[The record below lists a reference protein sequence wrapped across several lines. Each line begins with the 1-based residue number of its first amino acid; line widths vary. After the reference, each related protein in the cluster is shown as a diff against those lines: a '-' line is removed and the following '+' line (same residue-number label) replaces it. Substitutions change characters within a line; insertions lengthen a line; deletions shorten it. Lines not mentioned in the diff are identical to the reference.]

1 MTLEVNLLGTPL
13 TASYD
18 PVGSVI
24 GPTYTSLNRYPPFS
38 TRYVTAMLIDPR
50 VRFGLEL
57 IKAPILT
64 KGQFEVNADD
74 PKVAEYVKTT
84 LDTYKLFGQQQS
96 LRSLEF
102 GYACAEA
109 MYEVRQGRVMYKE
122 LKPLYPTD
130 CRAIQTVATGNL
142 AGAVVRSN
150 ASRQGQGQIDGQIV
164 LGGPKC
170 LWSVHNRDYH
180 PWYGLSR
187 LYGAF
192 LPWLEKWNDGGFR
205 DIRRLGYYKQAYDG
219 GMMEHPPGE
228 TLLQNAGD
236 GTPITKSNRDLAR
249 EIMDNK
255 RTGGSLI
262 LPRVIGQDGQ
272 NLWRYTPGNNGID
285 MSGVQAYGKDLD
297 DEIWEGMG
305 IPAEVAKAPGDSS
318 GGWAGRSVPQEAFM
332 GITHSVFCENTTD
345 FVKQIIHPLV
355 ILTFGR
361 KNSWFQV
368 KPHGLLTQAEDMQ
381 GAADASV
388 EGSSLPGFSGKES
401 QPQQGAAMA
410 HAIPISKD
418 VLQMKYRSSR
428 ADYVIEAGGDISYA

>member
-1 MTLEVNLLGTPL
+1 MLEVDLLAKPL
-13 TASYD
+13 TAAYD
-18 PVGSVI
+18 PVGSML
-24 GPTYTSLNRYPPFS
+24 GPRHTSLNRYPPFS
-38 TRYVTAMLIDPR
+38 TMYVNAMLVDPR

-64 KGQFEVNADD
+64 KGQFEVNADN
-74 PKVAEYVKTT
+74 PAVAEYVKET

-102 GYACAEA
+102 GYACAEP
-109 MYEVRQGRVMYKE
+109 MYEVRKGAVFYKE

-130 CRAIQTVATGNL
+130 CKAIQSVATGNL
-142 AGAVVRSN
+142 AGAVVKVN
-150 ASRQGQGQIDGQIV
+150 GSRNGMGSVDGQIV

-187 LYGAF
+187 LFGAF

-219 GMMEHPPGE
+219 GTMEHPPGE
-228 TLLQNAGD
+228 TLLQTAGD
-236 GTPITKSNRDLAR
+236 GTPITKPNRDLAR

-272 NLWRYTPGNNGID
+272 NLWRYTPGTNGLD
-285 MSGVQAYGKDLD
+285 MSGINAYGKDLD

-318 GGWAGRSVPQEAFM
+318 GSYGGRSVPQEAFM

-355 ILTFGR
+355 VLRFGR

-368 KPHGLLTQAEDMQ
+368 KPYGLLTEASQMD
-381 GAADASV
+381 GAADATV
-388 EGSSLPGFSGKES
+388 EPNGAGQDFSGKGK
-401 QPQQGAAMA
+401 QPQGAAMS
-410 HAIPISKD
+410 HTIPISNA
-418 VLQMKYRSSR
+418 VKYNSSR
-428 ADYVIEAGGDISYA
+428 ANYAIHGGGDISYA